1 MNKLLDSL
9 YTRVFRS
16 GDRVEIYYP
25 IKKINDNYEFYLLI
39 KDDGKYT
46 FSKQEQNFYQFADL
60 MRLALTMNIEGQTR
74 EQAFIKAIFLLMAH
88 KPVK

>member
-1 MNKLLDSL
+1 MKNLFNSL
-9 YTRVFRS
+9 YTRVFRN
-16 GDRVEIYYP
+16 GNRVEIYFP

-46 FSKQEQNFYQFADL
+46 FSRQEQNFYQFSDL

-74 EQAFIKAIFLLMAH
+74 KQAFIKAIFLLMAH
-88 KPVK
+88 KIIK